1 MDLLVDQRTPNRKSA
16 SDDFTAVKR
25 IGEDDDP
32 TSLVTIDDDLTRSSH
47 PPAPPPR
54 AVGELSP
61 GTKIGDYIIEE
72 KVGQGGM
79 GSVYR
84 SVHPVI
90 GKYAAVKVLD
100 LGAEQYN
107 IERFLDE
114 ARVVNQIGHP
124 NIVDVFAFGETPDGR
139 SYLVMEWLKGE
150 SLRRRM
156 DRASIPLPELCDI
169 IRPLARAL
177 QAAHDKNVIH
187 RDLKPDNVFLV
198 DVPGEPA
205 IVKLLDFGI
214 ARPSSTEHRVAK
226 TATGAIVGTP
236 LYIAPEQAKG
246 REIDSAADVYALGG
260 MLFEMLCR
268 RPPFMADNA
277 MEIVAKHLMEPPPRP
292 SQYAAVPPALDDLV
306 LAMLAKEPVERPMLA
321 AVMKVTETVRD
332 QPVTPLEDRATMTSA
347 QTMTSARMMRPFE
360 SDVGIPPWRPPTPL
374 PVPEAAFPD
383 EVRTPF
389 PMRPTS
395 ETGVT
400 ERSDRPTAIAGPMT
414 EFVRSPSNRWKWM
427 LPLGVIAAGA
437 IAFAVTSALGG
448 SSDLPTRTNNE
459 PPPIAPAIVPEERPP
474 AAKVEPAPPKPDEPK
489 HVAKPDEAVA
499 KPDEPRPS
507 PTIAPPATAKP
518 RPTTM
523 RKPPQPQVRNNPP
536 PKSKPPTTGSGTMSN
551 TGDLLEPDTLRRK

>member
-1 MDLLVDQRTPNRKSA
+1 MDSQTPNRKSA
-16 SDDFTAVKR
+16 SDDFTTVNR
-25 IGEDDDP
+25 IGADDDP
-32 TSLVTIDDDLTRSSH
+32 TSQVRIDDDLTRSSH
-47 PPAPPPR
+47 PPPAPPP
-54 AVGELSP
+54 AGELAP
-61 GTKIGDYIIEE
+61 GTRIGDYLIEE

-139 SYLVMEWLKGE
+139 SYLVMEWLRGE
-150 SLRRRM
+150 SLRGRM
-156 DRASIPLPELCDI
+156 DRSTIPLPELCDI
-169 IRPLARAL
+169 IRPLSRAL

-198 DVPGEPA
+198 DVQGEPA

-260 MLFEMLCR
+260 MLFEMLTG
-268 RPPFMADNA
+268 RPPFVADNA

-321 AVMKVTETVRD
+321 AVMKVLDAVRD
-332 QPVTPLEDRATMTSA
+332 KPITPLEDRATL
-347 QTMTSARMMRPFE
+347 TSARMMQPFE
-360 SDVGIPPWRPPTPL
+360 SDIAIQPWRPPTP
-374 PVPEAAFPD
+374 VPMPPAPRARTFPEEA
-383 EVRTPF
+383 RTPL
-389 PMRPTS
+389 PMLARS
-395 ETGVT
+395 EVD
-400 ERSDRPTAIAGPMT
+400 RSDRSTAIAGPMT
-414 EFVRSPSNRWKWM
+414 EVVRAPSNNRWKWM

-437 IAFAVTSALGG
+437 IAFAITSAVGG
-448 SSDLPTRTNNE
+448 STDDVRIPSESPPPATAPASAADAPTRTRE
-459 PPPIAPAIVPEERPP
+459 PIAPAAKQDPP
-474 AAKVEPAPPKPDEPK
+474 PIKPDEPPAQP
-489 HVAKPDEAVA
+489 AKP
-499 KPDEPRPS
+499 K
-507 PTIAPPATAKP
+507 PATTTVRP
-518 RPTTM
+518 VTPPTTR
-523 RKPPQPQVRNNPP
+523 RKPPVRNNPP
-536 PKSKPPTTGSGTMSN
+536 PKPRPPGNGSGTIK
-551 TGDLLEPDTLRRK
+551 DLIEPGTLTKPRK